1 MTTYTPPRVMPSP
14 SICGFCRAPYRR
26 FHGCLF
32 HCEPMPVQW
41 PWSIRA
47 VAASC
52 HARKVAL
59 RTLQN
64 APILGLD
71 GHYADECLGRVNRCM
86 TYLSKRALRRGMT
99 PAKG

>member
-1 MTTYTPPRVMPSP
+1 MVTSP

-32 HCEPMPVQW
+32 HCEPMPKAW
-41 PWSIRA
+41 PWTVRA
-47 VAASC
+47 VAGIC
-52 HARKVAL
+52 HARTFAL

-86 TYLSKRALRRGMT
+86 VYLSKRTLRRGT
-99 PAKG
+99 ALAEVTK